1 MADGQFDLIVVIVAA
16 GMAED
21 ALAAARSAG
30 AEGATVVHGRGTG
43 IHEQKKIFNIPI
55 EPEKDILMLL
65 VPQQLTDAVLDAIDK
80 AVDLDKP
87 GHGIGFVLE
96 AKRVVGLS
104 HIVRGTTDER

>member
-16 GMAED
+16 GRAEE
-21 ALAAARSAG
+21 ALEAARRAG
-30 AEGATVVHGRGTG
+30 AEGATIVHGRGSG

-65 VPQQLTDAVLDAIDK
+65 VPRKLTDGILAAIDQ
-80 AVDLDKP
+80 AVDLNKP

-104 HIVRGTTDER
+104 HRPPGMTDED

>member
-1 MADGQFDLIVVIVAA
+1 MADGQFDLVVVIVAS
-16 GMAED
+16 GMVED
-21 ALAAARSAG
+21 ALEAARRAG
-30 AEGATVVHGRGTG
+30 AEGATIVHGRGTG

-65 VPQQLTDAVLDAIDK
+65 VPQQLTDAILEAIDE
-80 AVDLDKP
+80 AVDLGKP

-104 HIVRGTTDER
+104 HIVRGTTDEQ